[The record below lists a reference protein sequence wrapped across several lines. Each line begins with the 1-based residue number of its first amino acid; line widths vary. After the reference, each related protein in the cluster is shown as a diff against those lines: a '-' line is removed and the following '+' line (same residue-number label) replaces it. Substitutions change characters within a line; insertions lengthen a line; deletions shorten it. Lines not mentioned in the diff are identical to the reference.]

1 MSEELIEVGDGFWNI
16 RGKFR
21 IGGVVNVGT
30 QASLVRLASGGFVLL
45 DSYTLPAGILAKVY
59 ALTDGG
65 QAVQAILNL
74 HPFHTIHVAAA
85 HKQFPKAAL
94 YGSSRHVDKAPDL
107 PWQALRVDDAELHAL
122 FAPDL
127 EFSVPKGVHFIH
139 KNPDVHFS
147 SVLAYHPASKTIH
160 VDDTFNHMGLP
171 LVGGV
176 SLHPTLAKA
185 LIREPGAAKA
195 FQDWARALIERWSEA
210 RNLCAAHTSPLL
222 HQDDLAEQM
231 RAALKKVDGKLQSHS
246 KRNGG

>member
-21 IGGVVNVGT
+21 LGGVVNIGT

-45 DSYTLPAGILAKVY
+45 DSYTLPERILAKVR

-74 HPFHTIHVAAA
+74 HPFHTIHVGAA

-94 YGSSRHVDKAPDL
+94 YGSSRHVEKAPDL
-107 PWQALRVDDAELHAL
+107 PWQTLRVDDPELHTK

-127 EFSVPKGVHFIH
+127 EFSVPSGVHFIH

-171 LVGGV
+171 VVGGV

-185 LIREPGAAKA
+185 LIREPGAATA
-195 FQDWARALIERWSEA
+195 FQEWANALIERWSEA

-222 HQDDLAEQM
+222 HQDNLAEQM
-231 RAALKKVDGKLQSHS
+231 RAAVQKVDGKLHGHS
-246 KRNGG
+246 AKHG